1 MAGGITLTP
10 LSIPASPAMAGSAAT
25 VADGA
30 DGAGFGSI
38 LSLAM
43 ASVGGGLATLMLGNN
58 SLSTTSSEDGGGAAL
73 KSGDAVLP
81 SFAGRTYMLASSLC
95 KPAKGLLPDKE
106 GKQIIASSDDVVA
119 ASQVVAAG
127 VLAQLMVAS
136 NGMAAI
142 QPQPNDL
149 QTEGENRLVAGV
161 DGGRSVRSKVNVL
174 AADVKAGL
182 RQMEGQ
188 AEHDVDA
195 LDSLATDVA
204 AASVRKHDA
213 ENFAAAGNIL
223 PERKV
228 APELVAAPDAKL
240 LMAHGAVSLHET
252 RTPAVVT
259 TPSQVVSVVGRPG
272 WGEELGQ
279 KMLLM
284 VRGNQQSAEL
294 QLNPPNLGPLEVR
307 LSLQNDQASLMFVSA
322 HSSVRDAINAALPK
336 LSSMFAESGISM
348 GSVLVGDQSLAQQQ
362 NQSQR
367 QFEQQ
372 PKRSGGFA
380 ASAADATVQRFD
392 LPISRGQGWAV
403 SMFV

>member
-10 LSIPASPAMAGSAAT
+10 LSIPASPAMAGGAAT

-43 ASVGGGLATLMLGNN
+43 ASVGGKDVLANLQQ
-58 SLSTTSSEDGGGAAL
+58 AL
-73 KSGDAVLP
+73 AEYVSDKGDEQLP
-81 SFAGRTYMLASSLC
+81 V
-95 KPAKGLLPDKE
+95 
-106 GKQIIASSDDVVA
+106 SSDGPTA
-119 ASQVVAAG
+119 ATQTASAEQMAAG

-136 NGMAAI
+136 NGMATI

-392 LPISRGQGWAV
+392 LPIGRGQGWAV